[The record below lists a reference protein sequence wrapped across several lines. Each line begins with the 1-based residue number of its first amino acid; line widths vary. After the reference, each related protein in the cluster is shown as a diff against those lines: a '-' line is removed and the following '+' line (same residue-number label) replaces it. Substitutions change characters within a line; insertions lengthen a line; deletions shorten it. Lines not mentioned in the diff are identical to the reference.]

1 MGRDMVM
8 VLALFLVILA
18 PHECEECKASHTLT
32 ETIDSVFIDGLE
44 AEDLLMAVS
53 VLRRSEMSDES
64 GAKIWQDREN
74 AWGFFPK
81 PERLAAFTVCRSAES
96 WQRQSNGNCSKLD
109 EFSGR
114 RFFSGDASADCWPLF
129 KTCLRKAV
137 QAFSRRNGAGS
148 DDGIDD
154 IDEID
159 ELDIW
164 VKSEVSD
171 ETEET
176 RAIWHHPLVPSLT
189 LQKLGEHLFRLPS
202 CRKRIVLES
211 LNLQCYT
218 TSFTLYQ
225 YTSFTT
231 SFSSNLPRQCSLV
244 DAHVSSCRAAAS
256 ARALPVDHALLPHTP
271 TAVRLGRGRG
281 H

>member
-1 MGRDMVM
+1 MGRDMVI
-8 VLALFLVILA
+8 VLAAFLVILA
-18 PHECEECKASHTLT
+18 PHECDECKASHTLT
-32 ETIDSVFIDGLE
+32 ETNDWFYGLD

-53 VLRRSEMSDES
+53 VLRRSEMTDES

-74 AWGFFPK
+74 TFGFFPK

-96 WQRQSNGNCSKLD
+96 WQPQRQSNGGNCSKLD

-114 RFFSGDASADCWPLF
+114 RFFSGNAGADCWQLF

-137 QAFSRRNGAGS
+137 QAFAEEREKGSENGAGRDSAGS

-159 ELDIW
+159 ELDMW
-164 VKSEVSD
+164 VKSEVRD

-189 LQKLGEHLFRLPS
+189 LQKLGAHLF
-202 CRKRIVLES
+202 CRTKL
-211 LNLQCYT
+211 
-218 TSFTLYQ
+218 
-225 YTSFTT
+225 
-231 SFSSNLPRQCSLV
+231 
-244 DAHVSSCRAAAS
+244 
-256 ARALPVDHALLPHTP
+256 
-271 TAVRLGRGRG
+271 
-281 H
+281 

>member
-32 ETIDSVFIDGLE
+32 ETIDSVFIGGLE

-53 VLRRSEMSDES
+53 VLRRSEMTDES

-114 RFFSGDASADCWPLF
+114 RFFSGDASADCWRLF

-137 QAFSRRNGAGS
+137 QAFSQERQEGPENGAGRNSAGS

-176 RAIWHHPLVPSLT
+176 QAIWHHPLVPSLT
-189 LQKLGEHLFRLPS
+189 IQKLGEHLF
-202 CRKRIVLES
+202 CRTKL
-211 LNLQCYT
+211 
-218 TSFTLYQ
+218 
-225 YTSFTT
+225 
-231 SFSSNLPRQCSLV
+231 
-244 DAHVSSCRAAAS
+244 
-256 ARALPVDHALLPHTP
+256 
-271 TAVRLGRGRG
+271 
-281 H
+281 